1 MCPLETSGSESR
13 TPQPNN
19 TPEVPK
25 QKHTVRFQFHPNT
38 FNKTHNYLPSAPFLS
53 HTRPCEGDF
62 QLRYLWT
69 CILMVPWSL
78 FVLWEREAVVTTCP
92 MSEGATVPNRSP
104 AVYFP
109 TDPHFLSSDE
119 VLRFDGL
126 RHCLSALNICKNI
139 KLSKSW
145 LTFHRPPVDLR
156 FSHHYRSAVTT
167 LKRTCQ
173 ATMWDACKW
182 SKAERRNISGP
193 AWLLSNNWQSSNLQ
207 PFLTGLEHWDVLQAE
222 TVARP
227 LLCSAVERKVDLTYR
242 KQLFIRTRMPKGP
255 GSCDVLDPPAHI
267 CLS

>member
-19 TPEVPK
+19 TPVVPK
-25 QKHTVRFQFHPNT
+25 QKHRVRFQFHPYT
-38 FNKTHNYLPSAPFLS
+38 FDKTHNYLPSAPFLS
-53 HTRPCEGDF
+53 HTCPRERDF

-69 CILMVPWSL
+69 CILMIPWSL
-78 FVLWEREAVVTTCP
+78 FVLWERSSCHH
-92 MSEGATVPNRSP
+92 MSNERGIAVPNRSP
-104 AVYFP
+104 RYFP
-109 TDPHFLSSDE
+109 THPHFLSSDE

-167 LKRTCQ
+167 LKSTCH
-173 ATMWDACKW
+173 ATMCDACKW

-193 AWLLSNNWQSSNLQ
+193 PWLLRNNWQGSNLQ
-207 PFLTGLEHWDVLQAE
+207 PSLAELEHWDVLQAE
-222 TVARP
+222 PVARP
-227 LLCSAVERKVDLTYR
+227 LPCSAVVRKVDLTYR

-255 GSCDVLDPPAHI
+255 GSCDVLDPPARN